1 MKNKMFLAVRKI
13 TAILIPILLLPG
25 VAQAHAFKG
34 DAGFLSGL
42 YHPVLGFDHLL
53 AMLCVGIVSA
63 QIGGRAIW
71 TVPLTFVTVMGI
83 GGFLG
88 MQNVPIPG
96 VEFGIA
102 LSVLILGIAVARGK
116 KIHTVIAHVG
126 VAFFAIFHG
135 HAHGEEMPAM
145 ADPVIFSVGFLLGT
159 AAIHLSGVSIGL
171 VSARIKDG
179 TQALRYVGAG
189 IAGIGVYII
198 HILIKF

>member
-1 MKNKMFLAVRKI
+1 MSLAVRKI

-63 QIGGRAIW
+63 QIGGRVIW
-71 TVPLTFVTVMGI
+71 TVPLTFVTVMGV

-88 MQNVPIPG
+88 MQNIPIPG

>member
-71 TVPLTFVTVMGI
+71 TVPLTFVTVMGV

-88 MQNVPIPG
+88 MQNIPIPG

>member
-1 MKNKMFLAVRKI
+1 MRKVLY
-13 TAILIPILLLPG
+13 ILLPLLLLPG
-25 VAQAHAFKG
+25 IAFAHTFKG
-34 DAGFLSGL
+34 ETGFMSGIF
-42 YHPVLGFDHLL
+42 HPVLGFDHLL
-53 AMLCVGIVSA
+53 AMLSVGIVSA

-88 MQNVPIPG
+88 MQNIPLPG

-116 KIHTVIAHVG
+116 RIHPFIAHIG
-126 VAFFAIFHG
+126 VAFFAVFHG
-135 HAHGEEMPAM
+135 HAHGEEMPSM
-145 ADPVIFSVGFLLGT
+145 ANPVIFSAGFMIGT
-159 AAIHLSGVSIGL
+159 AAIHLAGVCIGL
-171 VSARIKDG
+171 VSTRIKDG
-179 TQALRYVGAG
+179 PQALRYVGAG